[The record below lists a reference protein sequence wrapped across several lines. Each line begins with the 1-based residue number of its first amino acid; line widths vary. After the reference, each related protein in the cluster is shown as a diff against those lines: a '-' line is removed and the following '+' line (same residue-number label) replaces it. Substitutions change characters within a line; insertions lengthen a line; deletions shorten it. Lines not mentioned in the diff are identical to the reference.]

1 MARKLFLIDGYAQ
14 IFRAFYAIRS
24 GMNSP
29 VTGEPTHA
37 VFGFTSM
44 LHKIFTQLKPDFLAV
59 AMDGPGPTFRDEMY
73 PEYKATRPPMP
84 EELAPQIP
92 RIMDLLQAY
101 NVPLLSA
108 AGYEADDVIATV
120 VRRVLEDEGLSDIEI
135 YIVSRDK
142 DLEQLICDRVKLYD
156 AHKDEIVDEA
166 ALMAEKGIRPDQVI
180 DLLALTGDT
189 ADNVPGVKGIGA
201 KTAAQLL
208 QQFGSLDGIL
218 ANLDQIK
225 GKRRENLEAAKEQLP
240 LSRALVT
247 LRSDADIRF
256 DLEEATLGPIDL
268 DAVLRLFREL
278 GFRRHQE
285 EVRKVAEEFGAARAE
300 RGPLVGG
307 ADAREEDGAETTDT
321 ASPAVERG
329 RYELIL
335 TPERLAE
342 VVATLKE
349 QELICLDTETTGL
362 DSGAELCGI
371 SFAWRPGHGVYI
383 PVLSQDPASHLD
395 LETVAQQL
403 KPVLEDPVIPKCG
416 HNVKFD
422 TRVLL
427 RSGIKLRG
435 IVFDTMLASQ
445 LLDPSR
451 PSHRLDDLVHDL
463 LGYRMTPISQL
474 IGDGDAQCSMAEVN
488 LEQVAEYA
496 AEDAD
501 MTLRLQ
507 QYLAPQIEAHGMTE
521 LLTKVEAPLAGV
533 LGEMEETGVLCHPEI
548 LAEQEEAL
556 VAQIEELKE
565 RIFAIAGIEFNLDS
579 PKQLAEVLFDRLG
592 FKPVKKTKTGVSTD
606 VEVMTQLSHG
616 ERPDDPVSSI
626 PRLILEYRQLNKLVS
641 TYMGNLRDAINP
653 RTGRIHS
660 TFHQLVTATGRLA
673 SQDPN
678 LQNIPVRSDIGRQI
692 RKAFTA
698 PPGHLLLCADY
709 SQIELR
715 ILAHLSEDPGLL
727 EAFRNDDD
735 IHAAVASRVFGVPID
750 QVTPN
755 QRSYAKTINFG
766 IIYGIT
772 AYGLSRRIP
781 DLDVKEAASLIED
794 YKTRFPGI
802 ERFLQECV
810 SQAEQYGYVSTMLG
824 RRRYIPEIR
833 SSNRSRKAQGERFAI
848 NTVVQGSAADL
859 IKLAMVN
866 LQRRIDEERLP
877 LKLVLQ
883 IHDELVFEVA
893 EGAAEEAGRIVK
905 EEMEGAMELHVP
917 LKAEIATGPNWM
929 DAK

>member
-14 IFRAFYAIRS
+14 IFRAFYAIRG

-37 VFGFTSM
+37 VFGFTGM

-59 AMDGPGPTFRDEMY
+59 AMDAPGKTFRDELY
-73 PEYKATRPPMP
+73 AEYKATRPPMP
-84 EELAPQIP
+84 EDLAPQIP
-92 RIMDLLQAY
+92 RIMELLNAY
-101 NVPLLSA
+101 NIPVLSDE
-108 AGYEADDVIATV
+108 GFEADDIIATV
-120 VRRVLEDEGLSDIEI
+120 VRQVLADETMQDVEV

-142 DLEQLICDRVKLYD
+142 DLEQLLCDRVKLYD
-156 AHKDEIVDEA
+156 VHKDEIIDVA
-166 ALMAEKGIRPDQVI
+166 ALEAEKGIRPDQVI

-189 ADNVPGVKGIGA
+189 ADNVPGVKGIGI

-208 QQFGSLDGIL
+208 QEYGSIDGIL
-218 ANLDQIK
+218 ANLDKIK

-240 LSRALVT
+240 LSRTLVT
-247 LRSDADIRF
+247 LRSDADVQF
-256 DLEEATLGPIDL
+256 SPDEASLGPIDL
-268 DAVLRLFREL
+268 DTVLRLFTQL

-285 EVRKVAEEFGAARAE
+285 EARKVAEEFGSTAAD
-300 RGPLVGG
+300 GDPL
-307 ADAREEDGAETTDT
+307 
-321 ASPAVERG
+321 ASPADDGGATSSEEAEVPQVERG
-329 RYELIL
+329 EYELIL

-342 VVATLKE
+342 VVSVLRE

-362 DSGAELCGI
+362 DADARLCGI
-371 SFAWRPGHGVYI
+371 SLAWQPGHGVYI
-383 PVLSQDPASHLD
+383 PILSQNPESHLD
-395 LETVAQQL
+395 LETVVSHL
-403 KPVLEDPVIPKCG
+403 KPVLEDPAIPKCG
-416 HNVKFD
+416 HNLKFD
-422 TRVLL
+422 TRMLL

-435 IVFDTMLASQ
+435 IVFDTMLASV
-445 LLDPSR
+445 LLDPNR
-451 PSHRLDDLVHDL
+451 PSHRLDDLVQEL
-463 LGYRMTPISQL
+463 LGYRMTPIAEL
-474 IGDGDAQCSMAEVN
+474 IGDGDSQCSMADVN
-488 LEQVAEYA
+488 LDQVAEYA

-501 MTLRLQ
+501 MTLRLHGH
-507 QYLAPQIEAHGMTE
+507 LAPQIEAHGMTE
-521 LLTKVEAPLAGV
+521 LLTQVEAPLAGV
-533 LGEMEETGVLCHPEI
+533 LGEMEETGILCHPEE
-548 LAEQEEAL
+548 LTEQEKAL
-556 VAQIEELKE
+556 VGQVASLRN
-565 RIFAIAGIEFNLDS
+565 RIFEIAGLEFNLDS
-579 PKQLAEVLFDRLG
+579 PKQLAEVLFERLG

-616 ERPDDPVSSI
+616 ERPDDPVSTI

-678 LQNIPVRSDIGRQI
+678 LQNIPIRSDIGRQI

-735 IHAAVASRVFGVPID
+735 IHSAVASRVFGVPMD
-750 QVTPN
+750 QVSAE
-755 QRSYAKTINFG
+755 QRSRAKTINFG

-781 DLDVKEAASLIED
+781 DLDVKEAARLIDD
-794 YKTRFPGI
+794 YKERFPGI

-810 SQAEQYGYVSTMLG
+810 AQAEQYGYVTTMLG
-824 RRRYIPEIR
+824 RRRAIPEIR
-833 SSNRSRKAQGERFAI
+833 STNRSRKNQGERFAI

-866 LQRRIDEERLP
+866 VQRRIDDEKLP

-883 IHDELVFEVA
+883 IHDELVFEVT
-893 EGAAEEAGRIVK
+893 EEMAEEAGRIVQ

-917 LKAEIATGPNWM
+917 LKAEVAMGANWM